1 VGDVARVEVLVSADD
16 GEALYAAAWTLIG
29 IEDRT
34 GALSTDAAG
43 YQLLQFRHSTWQRG
57 QDDVVPITSAGLG
70 RGLSAVVAIEADH
83 MRFGE
88 WINGLAGDRPAV
100 RRPARGG
107 VPDRPATFE
116 ERRFVLSVLTGTVQW
131 SVRGHTLSLT
141 QPQLGSLTFDAD
153 PQA

>member
-1 VGDVARVEVLVSADD
+1 VEVLVTADD
-16 GEALYAAAWTLIG
+16 GEALYAAAWTLTG

-43 YQLLQFRHSTWQRG
+43 YQLLQFRHSTFQRG
-57 QDDVVPITSAGLG
+57 PGDVVPITSAV
-70 RGLSAVVAIEADH
+70 LSGGCGAVAAIEADH

-88 WINGLAGDRPAV
+88 WLNGLAGNWREVHRPKG
-100 RRPARGG
+100 RG
-107 VPDRPATFE
+107 VSDRPATLE